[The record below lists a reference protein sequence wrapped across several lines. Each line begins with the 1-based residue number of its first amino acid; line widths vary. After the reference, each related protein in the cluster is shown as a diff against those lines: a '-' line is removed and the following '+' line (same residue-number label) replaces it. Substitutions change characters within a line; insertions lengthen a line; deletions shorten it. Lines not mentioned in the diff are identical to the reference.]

1 MCEHDSE
8 CIGDTAFG
16 RTITVIRMV
25 MSLAED
31 GGMTIA
37 RSDAVAKEI
46 IEAIENT
53 NGQLCE
59 CGDCTNRMDLETA
72 CEGWLDGV
80 MSIYSAVPHHTDI
93 LHFLARVLATNHC
106 HFPIIWPRLHWKQR
120 P

>member
-8 CIGDTAFG
+8 CIGVTAFG

-53 NGQLCE
+53 DGQLCE

-80 MSIYSAVPHHTDI
+80 QDVIGLRNEETEEAGPSEEKRCSRRCGWCCGRRRRSV
-93 LHFLARVLATNHC
+93 F
-106 HFPIIWPRLHWKQR
+106 
-120 P
+120 